1 MESWY
6 HNCKGCLVS
15 RKLLRHRLRALRVSY
30 LAAGL
35 VLALVAHLALMASP
49 LHAAAMSPEAGTA
62 MELDG
67 AMSAPPS
74 LSCMDSAGSCAAE
87 WTAPTSSWSVPSA
100 LSAPPALGAHPLL
113 GVLAPRSP
121 SPQAHGPPQPPDL
134 QVLLQ
139 VFRI

>member
-1 MESWY
+1 MS
-6 HNCKGCLVS
+6 H
-15 RKLLRHRLRALRVSY
+15 KLLRHRLRALRVSY

-49 LHAAAMSPEAGTA
+49 LHVAAMSSEGGAA

-74 LSCMDSAGSCAAE
+74 LACMGSAGSCAAE
-87 WTAPTSSWSVPSA
+87 WTAPTSSWSIQSV
-100 LSAPPALGAHPLL
+100 LSELPALGAQPLA
-113 GVLAPRSP
+113 GVLGSRRPNS
-121 SPQAHGPPQPPDL
+121 QAHGPPQPPDL